1 MTSII
6 DGNAQDEQL
15 AKGPWYTLPAPAV
28 EPSVFE
34 VRPQSP
40 GCTSTCSPISDF
52 VFMRYALQLLP
63 EANLRQLLSLLP
75 LSERIRSAELVSKQ
89 WRTAL
94 LDQQIL
100 SVLDFS
106 QDELWRRQV
115 TSATVQCAACSNCSS
130 CCTHSMVEWC
140 CMCPQLFLT
149 SKCLQDSKCHQD
161 TVVLCLIMC
170 RSAQSCLIS

>member
-52 VFMRYALQLLP
+52 VFTRYALQLLP

-115 TSATVQCAACSNCSS
+115 TSATV
-130 CCTHSMVEWC
+130 
-140 CMCPQLFLT
+140 
-149 SKCLQDSKCHQD
+149 
-161 TVVLCLIMC
+161 
-170 RSAQSCLIS
+170 